1 MDGGYYPLQVRKL
14 LNTGIL
20 AFNDVPLYFYFCA
33 LVLKNISLLGVAL
46 TNETIISVVKI
57 IDSIA
62 LPLLAIPLFIITTRK
77 DHSNPLIATIAILL
91 FSLFSFSPLAM
102 LGDVQKNAFAI
113 PFLFVFIYLTDSYL
127 IRQEKRIF
135 LWALLTLFVIA
146 LTHFGVFT
154 FAMTFLIVLLFV
166 VYKKKAIIPTVLI
179 ILCGFGIILIF
190 DSNRAFRFITFWNEI
205 FFKRF
210 IFQEPFFLPILLNTT
225 FSYFLATFGIIQYQK
240 FKYEIDNAT
249 KYILVTMIVLIFI
262 FAFPLYESN
271 YVMRFNGL
279 LFVPQSMLILYLI
292 RINNKLAVSFSIILV
307 VVTVIFSVMYFN
319 DKRQLSIEK
328 FAYQDLQN
336 IKKHI
341 SGNSDSTIIIARHG
355 LEFWTALALQ
365 IKVGN
370 ERTFNKLALDKY
382 KRVIF
387 LIEKNSFERKPLG
400 NHPFPKPHIPKECKL
415 IYSSHYFNAY
425 EKKK

>member
-1 MDGGYYPLQVRKL
+1 
-14 LNTGIL
+14 
-20 AFNDVPLYFYFCA
+20 
-33 LVLKNISLLGVAL
+33 
-46 TNETIISVVKI
+46 
-57 IDSIA
+57 
-62 LPLLAIPLFIITTRK
+62 
-77 DHSNPLIATIAILL
+77 
-91 FSLFSFSPLAM
+91 
-102 LGDVQKNAFAI
+102 
-113 PFLFVFIYLTDSYL
+113 
-127 IRQEKRIF
+127 
-135 LWALLTLFVIA
+135 
-146 LTHFGVFT
+146 
-154 FAMTFLIVLLFV
+154 MTFLIVLLFV